1 MMATGRARLIQRVA
15 TGLDWAGLLRPV
27 SRAAGYAR
35 KASAFP
41 ILAYHRVNDE
51 RDPFFPSLPTAVF
64 ERHMEF
70 IVRAYLVLP
79 LEELVERMRRSVV
92 PRNALAITLDDG
104 YRDNLTHAAPVLAR
118 YGLPATVFLATGF
131 IGSAEVPWFD
141 RVALAFKTSRATT
154 YRAPWG
160 AAVRLESRDD
170 RLSALGGMLAYLKRR
185 ADDEMRRA
193 VDELLAALEVSD
205 QRPFKNWMLSWDDVH
220 ALAGLGFGIGAH
232 TVSHPILSRVSTE
245 RAWAEITGSRSMI
258 ASACGFAPRTFAYP
272 NGKPADYT
280 EAVARLVREAG
291 FTCAVTTR
299 FGVNTAATPPYE
311 LRRGGPWEHHLP
323 TFALKLAAYR
333 LTGA

>member
-1 MMATGRARLIQRVA
+1 MTTGRALLIRRA
-15 TGLDWAGLLRPV
+15 AAGLDRAGLLRPL
-27 SRAAGYAR
+27 SRAAGYGR

-51 RDPFFPSLPTAVF
+51 GDPFFPSLPTGVF

-70 IVRAYLVLP
+70 IARAYVVLP
-79 LEELVERMRRSVV
+79 LEELVERMSRNAV
-92 PRNALAITLDDG
+92 PRNTLAITLDDG
-104 YRDNLTHAAPVLAR
+104 YRDNLTHAAPVLVR

-131 IGSAEVPWFD
+131 IGTSDVPWFD
-141 RVALAFKTSRATT
+141 RLALAFKTSRATT

-160 AAVRLESRDD
+160 ATVRLESRPD
-170 RLSALGGMLAYLKRR
+170 RLSALGAMLSYLKGL

-193 VDELLAALEVSD
+193 VDELVTALEVTD
-205 QRPFKNWMLSWDDVH
+205 IHPFKNWMLSWDDVH
-220 ALAGLGFGIGAH
+220 ALAGLGIGIGAH
-232 TVSHPILSRVSTE
+232 TVSHPILSRLNPE
-245 RAWAEITGSRSMI
+245 RAWAEIFGSRSMI
-258 ASACGFAPRTFAYP
+258 ASACGSAPRAFAYP

-280 EAVARLVREAG
+280 EGVARLVREAG